1 MKLTVI
7 NANDMNALKQVLG
20 LETDVLLLQDGVYL
34 LNKALNINLGD
45 RKVHALDVDVQKRGL
60 SDRLVD
66 EVELI
71 DYDGMVDLLFSSE
84 TVVNL

>member
-7 NANDMNALKQVLG
+7 NTNDKNALKQALSI
-20 LETDVLLLQDGVYL
+20 ENDVLLLQDGVYL
-34 LNKALNINLGD
+34 LNKYSGIDFGVRNIYALEI
-45 RKVHALDVDVQKRGL
+45 DVEKRGL
-60 SDRLVD
+60 FDRLVRG
-66 EVELI
+66 VELV